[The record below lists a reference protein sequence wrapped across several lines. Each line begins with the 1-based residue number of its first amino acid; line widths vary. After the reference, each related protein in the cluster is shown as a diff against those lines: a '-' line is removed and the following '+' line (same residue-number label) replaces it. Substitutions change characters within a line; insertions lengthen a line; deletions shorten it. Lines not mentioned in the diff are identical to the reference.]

1 MDAGQPLA
9 SLGAKASADL
19 PFTIW
24 GDNTAAV
31 RATIILRAISDEG
44 EWGMV
49 TVNLILA
56 DSVPALW
63 FAPEFL
69 ETGLAFDEVHTETIT
84 LGNSWLTDL
93 RDVRLT
99 LLSPDG
105 RPAPEWISLNSA
117 SELGDI
123 VVGDERQVTI
133 SFAPTTGKV
142 SEGLH
147 SYILRVQSSN
157 NPTTQFR
164 LFLTVTKSGQ
174 GDALFK
180 ISDIY
185 TGTIDANG
193 ATVPGLTGAEIRLQ
207 NDAALSIDRA
217 ISSDAQGEALFEG
230 LPTGSYKYRVTA
242 PNHQEKI
249 GRLWVQPDGTAAV
262 EVFLDYTLVTV
273 EWSVNE
279 TTIQDKYEVSL
290 KAVYETNVP
299 APVVVIEPASIN
311 LPAMRAGDVFLGEL
325 TITNHGLV
333 RADHVDFTLPPA
345 NEFFRYELVS
355 SLPETIAAKEQLT
368 VPYRVVCLKSPT
380 LADEGAGSGGGCNSF
395 RDDLTLAYDYTC
407 ANGTEGPGC
416 ELLFLGVER
425 RRLLRRHYPHD
436 LHPYTLRR

>member
-1 MDAGQPLA
+1 MDGVTSTLKLNLLETSYFAEVNPVTPYRSNGEQEIVISGRALARLDNQPVPLAKLNIVIHANGFERTIPIVTDDHGAFRYAYMPQPGDSGEHRVRVVHPDLSDQPVGAYFVITRLRVPPAEININIPKNYTQSAKVTVIAGEGTTAKNLRLAYRAEDQEGQTLAPGIHVDAGQPLA

-24 GDNTAAV
+24 GDNTAAA

-44 EWGMV
+44 EWGLV

-69 ETGLAFDEVHTETIT
+69 EAGLAFDEVHTETIT

-185 TGTIDANG
+185 TGTID
-193 ATVPGLTGAEIRLQ
+193 
-207 NDAALSIDRA
+207 
-217 ISSDAQGEALFEG
+217 
-230 LPTGSYKYRVTA
+230 
-242 PNHQEKI
+242 NHQPWL
-249 GRLWVQPDGTAAV
+249 GASRPCGLHPAAGQRV
-262 EVFLDYTLVTV
+262 
-273 EWSVNE
+273 
-279 TTIQDKYEVSL
+279 
-290 KAVYETNVP
+290 
-299 APVVVIEPASIN
+299 
-311 LPAMRAGDVFLGEL
+311 LPLRVG
-325 TITNHGLV
+325 
-333 RADHVDFTLPPA
+333 
-345 NEFFRYELVS
+345 
-355 SLPETIAAKEQLT
+355 EQLT
-368 VPYRVVCLKSPT
+368 RDHSRQ
-380 LADEGAGSGGGCNSF
+380 GATHRPLPGGLF
-395 RDDLTLAYDYTC
+395 EV
-407 ANGTEGPGC
+407 AN
-416 ELLFLGVER
+416 LGGRGGRQR
-425 RRLLRRHYPHD
+425 RRL
-436 LHPYTLRR
+436 